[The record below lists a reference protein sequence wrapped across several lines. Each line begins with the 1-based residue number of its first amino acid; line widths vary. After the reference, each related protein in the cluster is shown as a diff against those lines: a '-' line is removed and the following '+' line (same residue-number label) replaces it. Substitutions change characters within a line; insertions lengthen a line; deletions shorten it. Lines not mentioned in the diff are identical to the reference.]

1 MAGPTITRN
10 VNFSW
15 NNGTTS
21 VGNAVK
27 TATLVGDV
35 LNVRA
40 FSNTQ
45 LVATTPIEPVALLDV
60 VTTNDYVVMLT
71 NKDATNYVTVS
82 IDNAASSNVNIVC
95 GKIYPNESWGPV
107 RMPASATGYPRL
119 SVQANTGDCNVEV
132 ICGEADPA

>member
-27 TATLVGDV
+27 TATLLGDAT
-35 LNVRA
+35 NSRA

-45 LVATTPIEPVALLDV
+45 LVGTAEEPVALLDV
-60 VTTNDYVVMLT
+60 SITQQYVVMLT
-71 NKDATNYVTVS
+71 NKDATNFVVVKVEVS
-82 IDNAASSNVNIVC
+82 AAAYHII
-95 GKIYPNESWGPV
+95 GRIYPGESWGPV
-107 RMPASATGYPRL
+107 RMPVPASTPYPRL
-119 SVQANTGDCNVEV
+119 AVLADTAACSVEV
-132 ICGEADPA
+132 ICGEALLA

>member
-15 NNGTTS
+15 NNGVTS

-35 LNVRA
+35 INVRA

-45 LVATTPIEPVALLDV
+45 FVQTAIEPVALLDV

-71 NKDATNYVTVS
+71 NKDTTNYVTVS
-82 IDNAASSNVNIVC
+82 IDNGAATNVNIVC
-95 GKIYPNESWGPV
+95 GKIFPNESWGPV
-107 RMPASATGYPRL
+107 RIPASATGYPRL
-119 SVQANTGDCNVEV
+119 SVQANTTQCNVEV

>member
-27 TATLVGDV
+27 TATLLG
-35 LNVRA
+35 NETNSRA

-45 LVATTPIEPVALLDV
+45 LVLHTADEVVELLDV
-60 VTTNDYVVMLT
+60 SITQQYVVMLT
-71 NKDATNYVTVS
+71 NKDATNYVVVKVEVS
-82 IDNAASSNVNIVC
+82 AAAYHII
-95 GKIYPNESWGPV
+95 GRIYPGESWGPV
-107 RMPASATGYPRL
+107 RMPVPASTPYPRL
-119 SVQANTGDCNVEV
+119 AVRADTGSCNVEV
-132 ICGEADPA
+132 ICGEALLA

>member
-27 TATLVGDV
+27 TATLVG
-35 LNVRA
+35 NATNARA

-45 LVATTPIEPVALLDV
+45 LIGTGIEPVALLDV

-71 NKDATNYVTVS
+71 NKDTLNYVTVS
-82 IDNAASSNVNIVC
+82 IDNAATSNVNIVC
-95 GKIYPNESWGPV
+95 GKIFPNESWGPV

-119 SVQANTGDCNVEV
+119 SVQANTGACNVEV
-132 ICGEADPA
+132 ICGEALPPA

>member
-27 TATLVGDV
+27 TATLLGDV
-35 LNVRA
+35 TNSRA

-45 LVATTPIEPVALLDV
+45 LVGTAEEPVELLDV
-60 VTTNDYVVMLT
+60 SIAQQYVVMLT
-71 NKDATNYVTVS
+71 NKDATNYVVVKVEVS
-82 IDNAASSNVNIVC
+82 AAAYHII
-95 GKIYPNESWGPV
+95 GRIYPGESWGPV
-107 RMPASATGYPRL
+107 RMPMPASTPYPRL
-119 SVQANTGDCNVEV
+119 AVEANAGACDVEV
-132 ICGEADPA
+132 VCGEAARA

>member
-15 NNGTTS
+15 NNGVTS

-35 LNVRA
+35 INVRA

-45 LVATTPIEPVALLDV
+45 AVAISPIEVVALLDV
-60 VTTNDYVVMLT
+60 LTTNDYVIMLT

-82 IDNAASSNVNIVC
+82 IDNGATPNVNIVC

-119 SVQANTGDCNVEV
+119 SVQADTLACNVEI

>member
-27 TATLVGDV
+27 TATLLGDV
-35 LNVRA
+35 TNSRA

-45 LVATTPIEPVALLDV
+45 LVGTAEEPVELLDV
-60 VTTNDYVVMLT
+60 SIAQQYVVMLT
-71 NKDATNYVTVS
+71 NKDATNYVVVKVEVS
-82 IDNAASSNVNIVC
+82 AAAYHII
-95 GKIYPNESWGPV
+95 GRIYPGESWGPV
-107 RMPASATGYPRL
+107 RMPIPASTPYPRL
-119 SVQANTGDCNVEV
+119 AVQANTAACNVEV
-132 ICGEADPA
+132 ICGEALLA

>member
-27 TATLVGDV
+27 TATLLGDAT
-35 LNVRA
+35 NSRA

-45 LVATTPIEPVALLDV
+45 LVGTAEEPVALLDV
-60 VTTNDYVVMLT
+60 SIAQQYVVMLT
-71 NKDATNYVTVS
+71 NKDATNYVVVKVEVS
-82 IDNAASSNVNIVC
+82 AAAYHII
-95 GKIYPNESWGPV
+95 GRIYPGESWGPV
-107 RMPASATGYPRL
+107 RMPVPASTPYPRL
-119 SVQANTGDCNVEV
+119 AVLADTADCNVEV
-132 ICGEADPA
+132 ICGEALLA